1 MITHPD
7 LFKKCKLDASPAV
20 GVTFEPWGKSA
31 PMGQVELFEPPAEI
45 VGKDKENTRLDQAG
59 IRTVCDYL
67 IHTRRLP
74 SVV

>member
-31 PMGQVELFEPPAEI
+31 PMGQVERVSNPRPKSSARTGRTPGSI
-45 VGKDKENTRLDQAG
+45 RLAFG
-59 IRTVCDYL
+59 RFVT
-67 IHTRRLP
+67 T
-74 SVV
+74 